1 MIGWNYL
8 LYFFI
13 AALVLSSV
21 GFYKYVYFLSI
32 GYGFAI
38 AGLGVMM
45 LIMFGKEMK
54 TVSII
59 GCVLFIVYG
68 ARLSGFLLYREIKS
82 ASYRK
87 TMKDDIKIDKPI
99 PFFVKLAIWIT
110 VAVLYAIQVSPVF
123 YRVYNGST
131 DAVLPYIAIAISAIA
146 LVIETLADIQKDQQ
160 KKVNPNKV
168 ATEGLYKI
176 VRCPNYFGEILF
188 WTGVFVGG
196 ITTYQSVGQWIIASL
211 SYVSIV
217 YVMFNG
223 AQRLEKRQ
231 MGHYGNNADYQAY
244 VNKTPIIIPLVP
256 IYHLNKQI

>member
-1 MIGWNYL
+1 MIGWHYL

-38 AGLGVMM
+38 AGLGVML
-45 LIMFGKEMK
+45 LIMFGKQMQAIEM
-54 TVSII
+54 VQ
-59 GCVLFIVYG
+59 CVLFMVYG

-87 TMKDDIKIDKPI
+87 TMKNDIKADKPI

-131 DAVLPYIAIAISAIA
+131 DAVLPYNDIAISAIE
-146 LVIETLADIQKDQQ
+146 LLTETLADMLLAQQ
-160 KKVNPNKV
+160 
-168 ATEGLYKI
+168 
-176 VRCPNYFGEILF
+176 
-188 WTGVFVGG
+188 
-196 ITTYQSVGQWIIASL
+196 
-211 SYVSIV
+211 
-217 YVMFNG
+217 
-223 AQRLEKRQ
+223 
-231 MGHYGNNADYQAY
+231 
-244 VNKTPIIIPLVP
+244 
-256 IYHLNKQI
+256 

>member
-38 AGLGVMM
+38 AGLGVM
-45 LIMFGKEMK
+45 LFIMFGKQMQAIEM
-54 TVSII
+54 VQ
-59 GCVLFIVYG
+59 CVLFMVYG

-87 TMKDDIKIDKPI
+87 TMKNDIKVDKPI
-99 PFFVKLAIWIT
+99 PFFVKIAIWIT
-110 VAVLYAIQVSPVF
+110 VAVLYDIQITPVF

-131 DAVLPYIAIAISAIA
+131 DIVLPCIAIAISVVA
-146 LVIETLADIQKDQQ
+146 LIIETVADKQKDQQ

-196 ITTYQSVGQWIIASL
+196 ITTYQSVGQWIIAAV

-231 MGHYGNNADYQAY
+231 MGHYGNDADYQAY
-244 VNKTPIIIPLVP
+244 VNKTPIIIPLLP
-256 IYHLNKQI
+256 LYHLNKQK